1 MEEIVDLIVT
11 DSSPNDISD
20 RIKDVLLTKSAE
32 RIEAERS
39 NIGTS
44 MFDDSEVDEF
54 EPEETPEEPEEWQ
67 EFS

>member
-20 RIKDVLLTKSAE
+20 KIKDVLLAKSAE

-39 NIGTS
+39 NVGAS
-44 MFDDSEVDEF
+44 MFDDSEFDEV
-54 EPEETPEEPEEWQ
+54 EPEETPEEPVEWQ
-67 EFS
+67 EFL

>member
-20 RIKDVLLTKSAE
+20 KIKDVLLAKSAE

-39 NIGTS
+39 AVGAS
-44 MFDDSEVDEF
+44 MFDDSEVDEV
-54 EPEETPEEPEEWQ
+54 EPEETPEEE
-67 EFS
+67 

>member
-20 RIKDVLLTKSAE
+20 KIKDVLLAKSAE

-39 NIGTS
+39 NVGAS
-44 MFDDSEVDEF
+44 MFDDSEVDVDQ
-54 EPEETPEEPEEWQ
+54 PEEIPEEE
-67 EFS
+67 

>member
-20 RIKDVLLTKSAE
+20 KIKDVLITKSAE

-39 NIGTS
+39 NVGAL
-44 MFDDSEVDEF
+44 MFDDSEVDEV
-54 EPEETPEEPEEWQ
+54 EPEETPEEE
-67 EFS
+67 